1 MPAAKPKPSID
12 ISLDGVGTSTGRR
25 GLSSMP
31 SSRGNSR
38 IDISLDGVGGPTI
51 TRRSRS
57 SIDVPLDSPR
67 TPAEESRR
75 ISALEL
81 ELVNRH
87 HAEMKELYR
96 RAEKGE

>member
-12 ISLDGVGTSTGRR
+12 ISLDGVGETSSGRR
-25 GLSSMP
+25 GLRSVSP
-31 SSRGNSR
+31 AGGGSR
-38 IDISLDGVGGPTI
+38 IDISLDGVGGPP
-51 TRRSRS
+51 RRSRS
-57 SIDVPLDSPR
+57 SIDIPLDSPR
-67 TPAEESRR
+67 SPAEESRR

>member
-1 MPAAKPKPSID
+1 MPAAKPKPCID
-12 ISLDGVGTSTGRR
+12 ISLDGVGEASTGRR
-25 GLSSMP
+25 RPIRSGTKA
-31 SSRGNSR
+31 SR
-38 IDISLDGVGGPTI
+38 IDISLDGVGGAPAV
-51 TRRSRS
+51 RQSRSR
-57 SIDVPLDSPR
+57 IDIPLDSGR

-87 HAEMKELYR
+87 HAEVKELYR

>member
-12 ISLDGVGTSTGRR
+12 ISLDGVGESSPGGRR
-25 GLSSMP
+25 PVASGTKA
-31 SSRGNSR
+31 SR
-38 IDISLDGVGGPTI
+38 IDISLDGVGGAPAV
-51 TRRSRS
+51 RRSRTK
-57 SIDVPLDSPR
+57 IDIPLEGGR

-87 HAEMKELYR
+87 HAEVKELYR
-96 RAEKGE
+96 RAKKGE

>member
-12 ISLDGVGTSTGRR
+12 ISLDGVGTTTGRR
-25 GLSSMP
+25 GLGSMP
-31 SSRGNSR
+31 SSR

-57 SIDVPLDSPR
+57 SIDIPLDSPR